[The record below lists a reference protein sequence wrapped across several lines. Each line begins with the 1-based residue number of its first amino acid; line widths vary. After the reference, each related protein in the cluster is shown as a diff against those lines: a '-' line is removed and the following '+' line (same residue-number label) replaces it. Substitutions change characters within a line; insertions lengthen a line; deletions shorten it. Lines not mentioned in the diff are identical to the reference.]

1 MEHFRYKTWDQFNA
15 EGCLYIESLDISQNN
30 GFTILDG
37 SKENFLMFFTKLLE
51 GKDETRGYIDFYFSR
66 IKEDREE
73 ALYSQCSG
81 PVRGILHQLFL
92 EVRTKYPNQEF
103 VFVEMTRE
111 TLFCLLT
118 ISYEEL
124 LFSSFYFIHPTLTVW
139 SNYNG
144 RFLLFTKEEETK
156 REAIILAEK
165 CQLAVEK

>member
-1 MEHFRYKTWDQFNA
+1 MEHFRYKTWEEFHL
-15 EGCLYIESLDISQNN
+15 EGGLYIESLDITQSN

-51 GKDETRGYIDFYFSR
+51 GKEETRGYIDFYFSR
-66 IKEDREE
+66 IKEDRED
-73 ALYSQCSG
+73 ALYSQCGG
-81 PVRGILHQLFL
+81 PVRGILHQLFG
-92 EVRTKYPNQEF
+92 EVRAKYSEQEF

-111 TLFCLLT
+111 TLYCLLT

-144 RFLLFTKEEETK
+144 RFLLFTKDEETK
-156 REAIILAEK
+156 REACTLAEK
-165 CQLAVEK
+165 CKLMVEK